1 MNFDSYLLTF
11 YSQGCLSKIFLFQ
24 EYAIR
29 TRLPMAEP
37 DTIDPL

>member
-11 YSQGCLSKIFLFQ
+11 CSQGCLSKIFLLQ

-29 TRLPMAEP
+29 TRSPMAEP
-37 DTIDPL
+37 DTVDLL